1 MRLGEY
7 LEQWPLLCKFK
18 AARLRGAQ
26 RVSALETLISNF
38 SAPNL
43 GSLSSPSLTESSSI
57 KTFQQTFNSPCIIP
71 GPSHHGSPCS
81 VLGFLCLHLCSLW
94 PAQSS
99 PVCLAVGYALE
110 KKKKLAG
117 IIIPC
122 LISELKIASL
132 HCGETRGQKSPEQHQ
147 FSLQQQKH
155 LESLFNYFR
164 SNGAI

>member
-1 MRLGEY
+1 MGPRALSWVFCVCICVLFGLLRVLQCVWQWGMH
-7 LEQWPLLCKFK
+7 LEK
-18 AARLRGAQ
+18 
-26 RVSALETLISNF
+26 
-38 SAPNL
+38 
-43 GSLSSPSLTESSSI
+43 
-57 KTFQQTFNSPCIIP
+57 
-71 GPSHHGSPCS
+71 
-81 VLGFLCLHLCSLW
+81 
-94 PAQSS
+94 
-99 PVCLAVGYALE
+99 